1 MERSAEGAGAL
12 MVGTGVVSTVTTPA
26 GEGPLVLP
34 AASAAVAENGWG
46 PSARSELGVKVQLP
60 FESAVAVPAT
70 APSILT
76 LTVAPGSAVPL
87 NGGRNCEVTEP
98 SAVAMMLG
106 AAGGSVSIVKQPG
119 GPGPGTRS
127 LSDPPIRR
135 SARWILRRGGA

>member
-1 MERSAEGAGAL
+1 MSGMTRTRRGPRGIAPVGPGRLARPGGVYGREVERSAEGAGAL

-87 NGGRNCEVTEP
+87 NGGRNCGGTGP
-98 SAVAMMLG
+98 SAGARVVG
-106 AAGGSVSIVKQPG
+106 AA
-119 GPGPGTRS
+119 
-127 LSDPPIRR
+127 
-135 SARWILRRGGA
+135 